1 MTFRQNATAAILAA
15 LFASLSAQAADKDYN
30 AQLAGAHMKKG
41 FDCASCHVNGMQV
54 SDSETEINKQC
65 VSCHGGLEKLAESKK
80 MTPRNQFRA
89 RPATRAMWNRSLTA

>member
-41 FDCASCHVNGMQV
+41 FG
-54 SDSETEINKQC
+54 
-65 VSCHGGLEKLAESKK
+65 
-80 MTPRNQFRA
+80 
-89 RPATRAMWNRSLTA
+89 

>member
-65 VSCHGGLEKLAESKK
+65 ELS
-80 MTPRNQFRA
+80 R
-89 RPATRAMWNRSLTA
+89 RS

>member
-54 SDSETEINKQC
+54 SD
-65 VSCHGGLEKLAESKK
+65 
-80 MTPRNQFRA
+80 
-89 RPATRAMWNRSLTA
+89 